1 MMEKTALKVVETV
14 YGSLED
20 FAYYILDVEPAIMQS
35 DLGIQRRAEL
45 ARVPPDA
52 MQAIARSPAFR
63 KLLGSMMS
71 RTAFGIIEEQQHL
84 EKVVHIAK
92 GGGKTIID
100 QKTGKPVQVDN
111 DEKAIMAAGEY
122 LNRYSGTP
130 LDTAKESSGT
140 RLNIVLVGS
149 LAQGLGGPESGQD
162 VIDVESVPVVQGVP
176 LEPHQSL
183 LPGQLPP
190 RAALAR
196 QREAEGPVGQAGRPR
211 VAGTDLDFTTPDSP
225 TSSRSAFQANRP
237 SPGTPAKPGRG
248 QDAGAKPEREPVL
261 VGSGAGGD

>member
-1 MMEKTALKVVETV
+1 MTEKTALKRVETV

-20 FAYYILDVEPAIMQS
+20 FAYYILDTEPAIMQS
-35 DLGIQRRAEL
+35 DLGISRRAEL
-45 ARVPPDA
+45 ARLPLDA

-84 EKVVHIAK
+84 EKVVKIAK
-92 GGGKTIID
+92 GEGKTVMD
-100 QKTGKPVQVDN
+100 QKTGRAVQVDN

-130 LDTAKESSGT
+130 LDTPKDTSGT

-149 LAQGLGGPESGQD
+149 LTPGSLDPGAGAGGGGSE
-162 VIDVESVPVVQGVP
+162 VIDVDSVPTVQGVP
-176 LEPHQSL
+176 LEPHQPL

-190 RAALAR
+190 RAALDR
-196 QREAEGPVGQAGRPR
+196 QLQAEGAMGKERHSR
-211 VAGTDLDFTTPDSP
+211 VAGTDLDFT
-225 TSSRSAFQANRP
+225 SSDRSEAARSAFSQNRP
-237 SPGTPAKPGRG
+237 HPSAAHEHGRG
-248 QDAGAKPEREPVL
+248 QDASTKPPVPRE
-261 VGSGAGGD
+261 AGN